1 MNQIQNTSTISL
13 VHPVCCGI
21 DVHKKSVSACLMFND
36 AKGQESS
43 IVQEFDTFTD
53 SLMELRDWLLEHE
66 CPVVAMEST
75 GVYWKPVFNV
85 LGDDFTIILVN
96 ARHVRN
102 VPGHKTDKKDSKWLA
117 KLLLSGLL
125 KGSFIPEKEIRDLR
139 DLVRTK
145 TQLTGEISS
154 AKNRFI
160 KFMES
165 ANIKL
170 SSVLTNVF
178 CVSGQK
184 IIAEILEGEY
194 KPERLLYHVHG
205 RVKAPRQDIIEAL
218 RGNLDDHH
226 RFLMKTML
234 EHIANIEGII
244 AKIDEQIQQKTEKHK
259 ELLDLLETIPGVGRD
274 GAVCII
280 TEIGTDMEAFASHKH
295 LASWAGMCPGNNESA
310 GKNKSGRITYG
321 NAFLRAFLVQMAWGA
336 VRTKNTY
343 LSSKYKSLVGR
354 RGKKRAVIAV
364 GHKILIAAYFILKNK
379 VGYNEL
385 GEDYLSNFRKD
396 KLVEYYKKQ
405 LEKLEPNVDF
415 DNEAA

>member
-1 MNQIQNTSTISL
+1 MKKNFILFDQ
-13 VHPVCCGI
+13 VVERGAGM
-21 DVHKKSVSACLMFND
+21 DVHKETIVVTIQGKGIKTETKSFR
-36 AKGQESS
+36 
-43 IVQEFDTFTD
+43 TFTS
-53 SLMELRDWLLEHE
+53 SLKKLREWLKQHGITHL
-66 CPVVAMEST
+66 AMEST

-85 LGDDFTIILVN
+85 LGDDFMIILVN
-96 ARHVRN
+96 ARHVKN
-102 VPGHKTDKKDSKWLA
+102 VPGHKTDKQDSKWLA

-125 KGSFIPEKEIRDLR
+125 KGSFIPGKEIRDLR

-170 SSVLTNVF
+170 SSVLTDVF
-178 CVSGQK
+178 CVTGQK
-184 IIAEILEGEY
+184 IIAEILDGDY

-205 RVKAPRQDIIEAL
+205 RVKASRQDIIEAL
-218 RGNLDDHH
+218 TGNLDEHY
-226 RFLMKTML
+226 RFMMKIML
-234 EHIANIEGII
+234 EHIANIENVI
-244 AKIDEQIQQKTEKHK
+244 AKIDAQIMQKTEDHK
-259 ELLDLLETIPGVGRD
+259 EILELLETIPGVGRD
-274 GAVCII
+274 GAICIVA
-280 TEIGTDMEAFASHKH
+280 EIGTNMEAFASHKH

-321 NAFLRAFLVQMAWGA
+321 NAFLRTFLVQMAWA
-336 VRTKNTY
+336 AARTKNTY

-364 GHKILIAAYFILKNK
+364 GHKILIAAYFIMKNK

-385 GEDYLSNFRKD
+385 GEEYLNNFRRD
-396 KLVEYYKKQ
+396 KLINYYKNQ
-405 LEKLEPNVDF
+405 LQKLDPNVNF
-415 DNEAA
+415 DKEVA

>member
-1 MNQIQNTSTISL
+1 MAMKKDFIQFDQ
-13 VHPVCCGI
+13 VVERGAGM
-21 DVHKKSVSACLMFND
+21 DVHKEIIVVTIRGKGIKTQTKSF
-36 AKGQESS
+36 K
-43 IVQEFDTFTD
+43 TFTS
-53 SLMELRDWLLEHE
+53 SLKKLQEWLKKYGITHL
-66 CPVVAMEST
+66 AIEST

-85 LGDDFTIILVN
+85 LGDDFTIVLVN

-145 TQLTGEISS
+145 TQLTNEISS

-178 CVSGQK
+178 CVSGHK
-184 IIAEILEGEY
+184 IITEILEEDY
-194 KPERLLYHVHG
+194 KPEHLLYHVHG

-218 RGNLDDHH
+218 RGNLDDHY
-226 RFLMKTML
+226 RFMMRTML
-234 EHIANIEGII
+234 EHIANIEGVI
-244 AKIDEQIQQKTEKHK
+244 AKIDEQIQQKTKRHK
-259 ELLDLLETIPGVGRD
+259 DLLDLLETIPGVGRD

-280 TEIGTDMEAFASHKH
+280 AELGADMQAFASHKH

-336 VRTKNTY
+336 ARTKNTY

-364 GHKILIAAYFILKNK
+364 GHKILIAAYFIIKNR
-379 VGYNEL
+379 VEYNEI

-415 DNEAA
+415 DHEAA

>member
-1 MNQIQNTSTISL
+1 MAMKKNFILFDQ
-13 VHPVCCGI
+13 VVERGAGM
-21 DVHKKSVSACLMFND
+21 DVHKETIVVTIQGKGIKTETKSFR
-36 AKGQESS
+36 
-43 IVQEFDTFTD
+43 TFTS
-53 SLMELRDWLLEHE
+53 SLKKLREWLKQHGITHL
-66 CPVVAMEST
+66 AMEST

-85 LGDDFTIILVN
+85 LGDDFMIILVN
-96 ARHVRN
+96 ARHVKN
-102 VPGHKTDKKDSKWLA
+102 VPGHKTDKQDSKWLA

-125 KGSFIPEKEIRDLR
+125 KGSFIPGKEIRDLR

-170 SSVLTNVF
+170 SSVLTDVF
-178 CVSGQK
+178 CVTGQK
-184 IIAEILEGEY
+184 IIAEILDGDY

-205 RVKAPRQDIIEAL
+205 RVKASRQDIIEAL
-218 RGNLDDHH
+218 TGNLDEHY
-226 RFLMKTML
+226 RFMMKIML
-234 EHIANIEGII
+234 EHIANIENVI
-244 AKIDEQIQQKTEKHK
+244 AKIDAQIMQKTEDHK
-259 ELLDLLETIPGVGRD
+259 EILELLETIPGVGRD
-274 GAVCII
+274 GAICIVA
-280 TEIGTDMEAFASHKH
+280 EIGTNMEAFASHKH

-321 NAFLRAFLVQMAWGA
+321 NAFLRTFLVQMAWA
-336 VRTKNTY
+336 AARTKNTY

-364 GHKILIAAYFILKNK
+364 GHKILIAAYFIMKNK

-385 GEDYLSNFRKD
+385 
-396 KLVEYYKKQ
+396 
-405 LEKLEPNVDF
+405 EKNI
-415 DNEAA
+415 

>member
-1 MNQIQNTSTISL
+1 MKKDFIQFAQ
-13 VHPVCCGI
+13 VVERGAGM
-21 DVHKKSVSACLMFND
+21 DVHKEIIVVTIRGKGIKTQTKSF
-36 AKGQESS
+36 K
-43 IVQEFDTFTD
+43 TFTS
-53 SLMELRDWLLEHE
+53 SLKKLREWLKKYGITHL
-66 CPVVAMEST
+66 AMEST

-102 VPGHKTDKKDSKWLA
+102 VPGHKTDKKDSQWLA

-125 KGSFIPEKEIRDLR
+125 KGSFIPCKEIRDLR

-145 TQLTGEISS
+145 TQLTNEISS

-178 CVSGQK
+178 CVTGQK
-184 IIAEILEGEY
+184 IIAEILEDDY
-194 KPERLLYHVHG
+194 QPERLLYHVHG
-205 RVKAPRQDIIEAL
+205 RVKASRQDIIEAL
-218 RGNLDDHH
+218 RGSLDEHH
-226 RFLMKTML
+226 RFMLKMML
-234 EHIANIEGII
+234 EHIANIEGVI
-244 AKIDEQIQQKTEKHK
+244 AKIDEQVQQKTEKHK
-259 ELLDLLETIPGVGRD
+259 ELLELLETIPGVGRD
-274 GAVCII
+274 GAICII
-280 TEIGTDMEAFASHKH
+280 AEIGTDMEAFASHKH

-321 NAFLRAFLVQMAWGA
+321 NSFLRAFLVQMAWGA
-336 VRTKNTY
+336 TRTKNTY

-364 GHKILIAAYFILKNK
+364 GHKILIAAYFIIKNK
-379 VGYNEL
+379 VEYDEI

-396 KLVEYYKKQ
+396 KLVDYYKKQ
-405 LEKLEPNVDF
+405 LQKLEPNVDF

>member
-1 MNQIQNTSTISL
+1 MAMKKNFILFDQ
-13 VHPVCCGI
+13 VVERGAGM
-21 DVHKKSVSACLMFND
+21 DVHKETIVVTIQGKGIKTETKSFR
-36 AKGQESS
+36 
-43 IVQEFDTFTD
+43 TFTS
-53 SLMELRDWLLEHE
+53 SLKKLREWLKQHGITHL
-66 CPVVAMEST
+66 AMEST

-85 LGDDFTIILVN
+85 LGDDFMIILVN
-96 ARHVRN
+96 ARHVKN
-102 VPGHKTDKKDSKWLA
+102 VPGHKTDKQDSKWLA

-125 KGSFIPEKEIRDLR
+125 KGSFIPGKEIRDLR

-170 SSVLTNVF
+170 SSVLTDVF
-178 CVSGQK
+178 CVTGQK
-184 IIAEILEGEY
+184 IIAEILDGDY

-205 RVKAPRQDIIEAL
+205 RVKASRQDIIEAL
-218 RGNLDDHH
+218 TGNLDEHY
-226 RFLMKTML
+226 RFMMKIML
-234 EHIANIEGII
+234 EHIANIENVI
-244 AKIDEQIQQKTEKHK
+244 AKIDAQIMQKTEDHK
-259 ELLDLLETIPGVGRD
+259 EILELLETIPGVGRD
-274 GAVCII
+274 GAICIVA
-280 TEIGTDMEAFASHKH
+280 EIGTNMEAFASHKH

-321 NAFLRAFLVQMAWGA
+321 NAFLRTFLVQMAWA
-336 VRTKNTY
+336 AARTKNTY

-364 GHKILIAAYFILKNK
+364 GHKILIAAYFIMKNK

-385 GEDYLSNFRKD
+385 GEEYLNNFRRD
-396 KLVEYYKKQ
+396 KLINYYKNQ
-405 LEKLEPNVDF
+405 LQKLDPNVNF
-415 DNEAA
+415 DKEVA

>member
-1 MNQIQNTSTISL
+1 M
-13 VHPVCCGI
+13 
-21 DVHKKSVSACLMFND
+21 DVHKEIIVVTIRGKGIKTQTKSF
-36 AKGQESS
+36 K
-43 IVQEFDTFTD
+43 TFTS
-53 SLMELRDWLLEHE
+53 SLKKLREWLKKYGITHL
-66 CPVVAMEST
+66 AMEST

-96 ARHVRN
+96 ARHVKN

-145 TQLTGEISS
+145 SKLTGEISS

-170 SSVLTNVF
+170 STVLTNVF

-184 IIAEILEGEY
+184 IIKEILEGDY

-218 RGNLDDHH
+218 RGNLDDHY
-226 RFLMKTML
+226 RFMMKTML
-234 EHIANIEGII
+234 EHIANIEVVI

-280 TEIGTDMEAFASHKH
+280 AELGTDIEAFASHKH

-364 GHKILIAAYFILKNK
+364 GHKILIAAYFIIKNK